1 MDRII
6 NMIINQV
13 IRRFVNIGINK
24 GFDHFSGK
32 GKAAGQM
39 TKADHAQA
47 NSGRDLA
54 KRARQAAK
62 ITRRLGR

>member
-13 IRRFVNIGINK
+13 IRRFVNIGVNK
-24 GFDHFSGK
+24 GINYAARK
-32 GKAAGQM
+32 GKSEPLTPTQTNAARE
-39 TKADHAQA
+39 T
-47 NSGRDLA
+47 A

-62 ITRRLGR
+62 ITRRIGR

>member
-13 IRRFVNIGINK
+13 IRRFVNIGVNK
-24 GFDHFSGK
+24 GIDYAARK
-32 GKAAGQM
+32 GKPAEKLTPAQSNAARE
-39 TKADHAQA
+39 T
-47 NSGRDLA
+47 A

>member
-13 IRRFVNIGINK
+13 IRRFVNIGIDK
-24 GFDHFSGK
+24 GFAHFSSK
-32 GKAAGQM
+32 GKPATQM

-47 NSGRDLA
+47 QSGRDMA